1 MNFSDEE
8 LAKLW
13 LASSESL
20 SYKARESIV
29 KRFGGALA
37 AFDDFSFE
45 ASKLMGEKAYEEL
58 KEGKARGL
66 DFFGEEIYKAKAKA
80 VFLEDEN
87 YPELLKQISDPPYVL
102 FYYGALPKESYKAVA
117 IVGSRRE
124 TRYGSRQA
132 KKIAE
137 ELALN
142 HVMVVSGLAYGID
155 SAAHKGC
162 LKGNGKTIA
171 VLGSGIKN
179 IYPKDNIPL
188 ARDIIRTGGC
198 IMSEYPINSKPLP
211 YHFPVRNRIVAG
223 LCQAVL
229 LIEAREKSGTL
240 ITVGHALNQ
249 GREVF
254 ALPGP
259 VDMPTSATP
268 HRILREGARLCTCAQ
283 DILEDMDWKEAQ
295 LSFFDDKKENKKTKN
310 LTNEQLKIY
319 DSFYG
324 DALSFEELLEKTSLL
339 ASELNANLVLMEL
352 YGCIESLPGG
362 MYRRKDI

>member
-1 MNFSDEE
+1 MNFSDEQ

-20 SYKARESIV
+20 TYKARERIV
-29 KRFGGALA
+29 RHFGGALC
-37 AFDDFSFE
+37 AFNNFSFD
-45 ASKLMGEKAYEEL
+45 SSVLMGEKAFKEL
-58 KEGKARGL
+58 SESKRRGL
-66 DFFGEEIYKAKAKA
+66 SFFGDEIYKAKAKA
-80 VFLEDEN
+80 VFLEDED
-87 YPELLKQISDPPYVL
+87 YPGLLKHIPDPPYAL
-102 FYYGALPKESYKAVA
+102 FYYGALPKENYKAVA
-117 IVGSRRE
+117 MVGSRRE

-142 HVMVVSGLAYGID
+142 NIIVVSGLAYGID
-155 SAAHKGC
+155 SAAHSGC
-162 LKGNGKTIA
+162 LKGNGQTIA

-188 ARDIIRTGGC
+188 ARDIIKSGGC
-198 IMSEYPINSKPLP
+198 IMSEYPVNAKPLP
-211 YHFPVRNRIVAG
+211 YHFPARNRIVSG

-240 ITVGHALNQ
+240 ITIGHALNQ

-268 HRILREGARLCTCAQ
+268 HRVLREGACLCTCAQ
-283 DILEDMDWKEAQ
+283 DIMDDMNWGTAQ
-295 LSFFDDKKENKKTKN
+295 VSFSNKENKNTQN
-310 LTNEQLKIY
+310 LTNEQSRIY
-319 DSFYG
+319 DSLCS
-324 DALSFEELLEKTSLL
+324 DTLSFEELLEKTSLS
-339 ASELNANLVLMEL
+339 ASEANANLVLMEM

-362 MYRRKDI
+362 MYRRKNL